1 MAAVNP
7 VLQSEEETKFI
18 NKLYDD
24 SLSKQKDTL
33 AGNYTQNTGALESEQ
48 QKNQAQTQDYLQRTD
63 VEAEKGRQNAPISGL
78 SAGAKQQAGLTLDN
92 QQKRDT
98 SVLQNAQAQA
108 DAEVERQRKLLA
120 SEYEAAIRQAQADND
135 MARAQ
140 QLYEAAKREEERL
153 RGYRQEAGNALA
165 AKGDYSIV
173 RNLYGLSND
182 QTQALNA
189 MYTPAAA
196 PEGYTTPEA
205 MKADEEALRRIYDAS
220 LEAQN
225 QKLQTEYDRS
235 LSDLQAKQQAQQQK
249 TDQALTD
256 AYVKALKQGK
266 NYNEVQTAYG
276 MGSGAKAQAAIAR
289 EAGLQ
294 GDLTDLRKLQQG
306 YTAQAGRDSSD
317 LLADLLASRQKA
329 QAESESG
336 FADAMNDA
344 YTDRKNKQL
353 ADQEAAGKLLAKNQ
367 NDYSILGKL
376 WGLSQDQIDRLQGT
390 GAYAPIPE
398 PSYSY
403 TSPTTGKGT
412 SSKSVLRNP
421 DIKESYLG
429 QGSDWLGK
437 GSDYAGSGSIGW
449 ADVVDG
455 AMKTRDSGGNVN
467 AYIQAAK
474 SEGYITQ
481 KQAKDLKTNIN
492 RLGR

>member
-7 VLQSEEETKFI
+7 VLQTEEDTKFI

-24 SLSKQKDTL
+24 ALNKQKDTL
-33 AGNYTQNTGALESEQ
+33 AGNYTQNTGTLDTEQ
-48 QKNQAQTQDYLQRTD
+48 QKTQTQTQDYLQRTD

-78 SAGAKQQAGLTLDN
+78 SAGAQQQAGLTLDN

-98 SVLQNAQAQA
+98 TVLQNAQAQA

-120 SEYEAAIRQAQADND
+120 SEYEAAIRQAQANND

-173 RNLYGLSND
+173 KNLYGLSDD
-182 QTQALNA
+182 QTSALNA
-189 MYTPAAA
+189 MYTPTAA
-196 PEGYTTPEA
+196 PEGYATPEA
-205 MKADEEALRRIYDAS
+205 MRADEEALRRIYDAS

-256 AYVKALKQGK
+256 AYVNALKQGK

-276 MGSGAKAQAAIAR
+276 MGSGAKAQASIAR

-306 YTAQAGRDSSD
+306 YTAQAGRDSSA

-329 QAESESG
+329 QADSESG

-344 YTDRKNKQL
+344 YTDRKNQQL
-353 ADQEAAGKLLAKNQ
+353 ADQEAAGKLLAKDK

-376 WGLSQDQIDRLQGT
+376 WGLNQDQIDRLQGT
-390 GAYAPIPE
+390 GAYASE
-398 PSYSY
+398 VTYSG
-403 TSPTTGKGT
+403 SGGPLP
-412 SSKSVLRNP
+412 KSGLLDPYANT

-437 GSDYAGSGSIGW
+437 GSDYAGSGNIGW

-481 KQAKDLKTNIN
+481 QQAKDLKTNIKK
-492 RLGR
+492 LGR